1 MNKILWKPAN
11 TSETHFNKFIDLVN
25 ITYDQD
31 LRTYDE
37 LYHWSIN
44 NISQFWET
52 SLEYSDIE
60 YQGTY
65 KKVLDSFHMAPGVKW
80 FTGLNLNFA
89 ENLLKYRD
97 DQTAIISKIEN
108 HPAKQISY
116 KELYSEVEKLSS
128 ALRGLGVGKGDR
140 VAGFMPNIPE
150 AVIAMLATTSIGAIW
165 SSSSPD
171 FGIKSVT
178 DRFSQIEPKVIF
190 SASAYLY
197 NGKTFSSTDKLQKI
211 IKELPTIEKVI
222 IVDYLKTKPDYS
234 EIPNGV
240 DYSILI
246 S

>member
-1 MNKILWKPAN
+1 M
-11 TSETHFNKFIDLVN
+11 
-25 ITYDQD
+25 
-31 LRTYDE
+31 
-37 LYHWSIN
+37 
-44 NISQFWET
+44 ET

-60 YQGTY
+60 YQGTS
-65 KKVLDSFHMAPGVKW
+65 KALDSLHMVPGVKW

-108 HPAKQISY
+108 RPAKQISY

-197 NGKTFSSTDKLQKI
+197 NGKTFTLPINQK
-211 IKELPTIEKVI
+211 
-222 IVDYLKTKPDYS
+222 
-234 EIPNGV
+234 
-240 DYSILI
+240 
-246 S
+246 